1 MARASFRYR
10 SRRDPQLALRMRLK
24 ELAATRVRFG
34 YRRLT
39 VLLRREGWWVN
50 AKRIY
55 RLYREEGLVIR
66 TRKRKKL
73 ARRARV
79 PVSPAQARNE
89 CWSMD
94 FMVDRLADGRRFRIL
109 TVIDQYTRECP
120 VLVAD
125 TSLTAKEVV
134 AALDR
139 VVSMDSAP
147 KSITVDNGSEFASRV
162 MDAWAYR
169 QGVQLE
175 FIRPGKPV
183 DNRFIE
189 SFNGRLRDEC
199 LNVEVFFSIP
209 DAQAKLERWRVDY
222 NQQRP
227 HSSLGDQTPEV
238 FALAG
243 EGKERGGTHV
253 TRVSAL
259 EPHGVGILPV
269 PT

>member
-1 MARASFRYR
+1 M
-10 SRRDPQLALRMRLK
+10 
-24 ELAATRVRFG
+24 
-34 YRRLT
+34 
-39 VLLRREGWWVN
+39 
-50 AKRIY
+50 
-55 RLYREEGLVIR
+55 IR

-79 PVSPAQARNE
+79 PVSPAGARNE

-109 TVIDQYTRECP
+109 TVMDQYTRECP

-139 VVSMDSAP
+139 VVDLDSVP
-147 KSITVDNGSEFASRV
+147 KSITVDNGSEFASRA

-175 FIRPGKPV
+175 FIRPGKPM

-209 DAQAKLERWRVDY
+209 DAQTKLEQWRMDY

-227 HSSLGDQTPEV
+227 HSSLRDQTPEA
-238 FALAG
+238 FALAS
-243 EGKERGGTHV
+243 EGKERGGTHMS
-253 TRVSAL
+253 RVSVP
-259 EPHGVGILPV
+259 EPHGVGVSPV

>member
-1 MARASFRYR
+1 M
-10 SRRDPQLALRMRLK
+10 
-24 ELAATRVRFG
+24 
-34 YRRLT
+34 
-39 VLLRREGWWVN
+39 
-50 AKRIY
+50 
-55 RLYREEGLVIR
+55 IR

-73 ARRARV
+73 ARRAQV
-79 PVSPAQARNE
+79 PVPEARNRNE
-89 CWSMD
+89 RWSMD
-94 FMVDRLADGRRFRIL
+94 FMMDRLADGRAFRIL

-125 TSLTAKEVV
+125 TSLTAKKVV
-134 AALDR
+134 LALDR
-139 VVSMDSAP
+139 VVGVDCAP
-147 KSITVDNGSEFASRV
+147 KSITVDNGSEFASRA
-162 MDAWAYR
+162 MDAWAYHH
-169 QGVQLE
+169 GVQLQ
-175 FIRPGKPV
+175 FIRPGKPM

-227 HSSLGDQTPEV
+227 HSSLGDQTPEA

-243 EGKERGGTHV
+243 EGKERRDTHV
-253 TRVSAL
+253 SRVSAL
-259 EPHGVGILPV
+259 EPQRVGVLAA

>member
-1 MARASFRYR
+1 
-10 SRRDPQLALRMRLK
+10 
-24 ELAATRVRFG
+24 
-34 YRRLT
+34 
-39 VLLRREGWWVN
+39 
-50 AKRIY
+50 
-55 RLYREEGLVIR
+55 
-66 TRKRKKL
+66 
-73 ARRARV
+73 
-79 PVSPAQARNE
+79 
-89 CWSMD
+89 MD

-109 TVIDQYTRECP
+109 TVMDQYTRECP

-125 TSLTAKEVV
+125 TSLTAKAVV

-139 VVSMDSAP
+139 VVDVDRVP
-147 KSITVDNGSEFASRV
+147 KSITVDNGSEFASRA

-175 FIRPGKPV
+175 FIRPGKPM

-209 DAQAKLERWRVDY
+209 DAQAKLERWRMDY

-227 HSSLGDQTPEV
+227 HSSLRDQTPEA
-238 FALAG
+238 FALAS

-253 TRVSAL
+253 SRVSVL
-259 EPHGVGILPV
+259 EPHGVGVSPV